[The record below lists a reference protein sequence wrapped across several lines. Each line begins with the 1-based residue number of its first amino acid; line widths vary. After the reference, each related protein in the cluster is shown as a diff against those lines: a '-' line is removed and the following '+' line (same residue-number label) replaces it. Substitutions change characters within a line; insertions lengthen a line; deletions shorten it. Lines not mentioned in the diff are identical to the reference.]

1 MSAALGK
8 RLARFKL
15 HLNEEKTKMVS
26 FSKRRAAE
34 GERQGT
40 FDFLGFTFYLGKSR
54 SGCFVPKLKTIRKRL
69 RSKLVKVSKWIKH
82 NRNRMKLY
90 SLWKRF
96 RSKLT
101 GHCQYYG
108 VSHNYEEVSLFF
120 REAIRIFFKWINRRS
135 QRLSFNWDK
144 FGIFLK
150 KHPPPRPRIIHK
162 LF

>member
-1 MSAALGK
+1 MK
-8 RLARFKL
+8 RKPRWFYFRK
-15 HLNEEKTKMVS
+15 E
-26 FSKRRAAE
+26 
-34 GERQGT
+34 ERQKERDKGLLA
-40 FDFLGFTFYLGKSR
+40 FLVFTFYWGKSR
-54 SGCFVPKLKTIRKRL
+54 SGRFVPKLKTIRKRL
-69 RSKLVKVSKWIKH
+69 RSKLVKVSKWIKQT
-82 NRNRMKLY
+82 RNQMKLY

-96 RSKLT
+96 RSKLI

-108 VSHNYEEVSLFF
+108 VSHNYKEVVLFF